1 LGTASL
7 GLEDTLV
14 LYTDGL
20 VERRGEPLDRGIAR
34 LEAALVRHRHLG
46 VEALADQLLAELPPR
61 SALRDDIA
69 LVVLRR

>member
-1 LGTASL
+1 
-7 GLEDTLV
+7 LV

-20 VERRGEPLDRGIAR
+20 VEDRDEALDRGIAR
-34 LEAALVRHRHLG
+34 LAAALLRHRDLD
-46 VEALADQLLAELPPR
+46 VEALADRLLAEVPTR